1 MAAAVNPYASMPRG
15 GERSPTVSFAITPS
29 DSADL
34 ALGTTWIYAGG
45 AGTIKLTCVDDPGN
59 HSGVSITVV
68 ANQFVKV
75 AARRVYATG
84 TTATP
89 LIGFSIA

>member
-1 MAAAVNPYASMPRG
+1 MAAALNPYASYDHSA
-15 GERSPTVSFAITPS
+15 ERSPTMSFGITPS

-34 ALGTTWIYAGG
+34 ATGTTWIYSGG
-45 AGTIKLTCVDDPGN
+45 AGTIKLTCVDDPAN
-59 HSGVSITVV
+59 HAGVSITVV

-75 AARRVYATG
+75 AARRVYSTG

-89 LIGFSIA
+89 LVGFSIA